1 MVVKASLGM
10 VDPIL
15 LAQIPYMGVDKCC
28 AIKRENVL
36 GNFQTYKRCYS
47 NEGSHSNFTS
57 SLEDYYLEP
66 LGITFYSSDDPY
78 MILVL
83 D

>member
-1 MVVKASLGM
+1 MVVRASLGM

-36 GNFQTYKRCYS
+36 GNPKHTKDVTQMKVATAI
-47 NEGSHSNFTS
+47 
-57 SLEDYYLEP
+57 SLARLR
-66 LGITFYSSDDPY
+66 TT
-78 MILVL
+78 ILNHLV
-83 D
+83 